1 MANGKKKKQQSY
13 IPEPII
19 WKQSEYLTKLDG
31 TKVPNPFWGD
41 NTPQRPPPPLPNA
54 PFGYDMDAAARDW
67 VSKYPNVPPLGLSD
81 DPLPADTK
89 TIMKNMD
96 VQPPSAQTIEAQLAQ
111 GTDPFFGQGQPT
123 VGKTAPTIPDT
134 SALSMNN
141 GGSDFLDTSGV
152 LGSQYQVPP
161 TRPYPTTPGEEMQRY
176 YGNQHPQ
183 TLPTA
188 PQYPAGTGAA
198 GGDIYNPD
206 QVAQDTSYA
215 EAYRGDLGK
224 MGMGTKVSDY
234 TTPAAERERYYGG
247 KPIAYEGEAG
257 GDYYNPDQV
266 GQSLP
271 APAATSGPTD
281 AYFPGG
287 ELYGATAGDKSLLPN
302 QGQVA
307 SLPGIQDESA
317 VTKPT
322 IAPALG
328 YRTTDPYNE
337 YYEMM
342 GGESDAHVKAWQDY
356 ASKDAELRAGEID
369 RQRAASYSEL
379 DEGGGYGTGMTPG
392 EITAA
397 NKINVPAMPA
407 YGEEGGAS
415 GEIDPYFQ
423 GGDKFG
429 KDAHEIYKGRVEG
442 AAADGGLYPS
452 ATGSMNE
459 FLTQQGSFL
468 PSTKAWEERFK
479 QADDVEMTDEE
490 RYKEVV
496 RARERAS
503 GNWEEIQ
510 IDYWKAEKD
519 KETAKIQA
527 QIDNKDVAV
536 VDENGKILSNA
547 PTGDGSPT
555 EAEKYLANKKVADTQ
570 ETEKG
575 RAEALKKSQ
584 AAKAGGDG
592 KEPPSQLPPQVKAA
606 ASVVGNNAASPNGIG
621 VSKTFA
627 NSGGVGDNGM
637 YYMDEAT
644 GQKVLSVSGMQTM
657 VARYQN
663 ALNQPVGSAGFL
675 KDVMKEKAVPISLA
689 PGYTWGER
697 EGIMDVFW
705 SPETAQ
711 TGMDMGE
718 PVIGIGRLGPEQE
731 VEYIAAARE
740 MMQLKK
746 TLQET
751 ANAKLTQDLKIDF
764 GKMDADLQNTILTN
778 SIKYQDEQAYLQ
790 TEQSFKQA
798 ALTGIFGEGDE
809 ATNTLERESVEAK
822 LSGMLGNVPTLERDQ
837 ITSAIMGKFRNPV
850 TGEYQKTIQAREMEA
865 AITGIW
871 KDADGSDSGIK
882 TIMTRQLEESKR
894 KQRQDTFRAAGKVIT
909 DWTEGEPTVD
919 ANGNLVNGLDTL
931 EKQALDLQK
940 QAEQARITGK
950 MFITDKNGVEVPTDT
965 IEARRLAIE
974 QEQADMTRAATEAK
988 ALTDSTG
995 FIHKVTKGDDGVWRY
1010 ERTAESAL
1018 AKKMQTR
1025 DIDAQQEMLETQ
1037 GEQAIAQINKQKM
1050 ADAQLY
1056 SSNLQAQADLA
1067 RTEAEFYAIK
1077 PGQNVEQ
1084 SKTLANS
1091 FVTNINSA
1099 MKNAADSGDYEGVSA
1114 ALGSS
1119 LPPTPSGL
1127 RWDGAT
1133 GSFMQRAGFEGRE
1146 MDFETQQWMAAV
1158 APAFKARDRAEQA
1171 TQHATGLK
1179 TEALVARQAREQAD
1193 YDFQQAMLTA
1203 DIDSAEEAIA
1213 RQKMAETAQIET
1225 ETKLQNMQ
1233 MLFSLLQNPVQL
1245 GMAKR
1250 HGLLGQLESQ
1260 LGFTLSNVPDAP
1272 AGAGV
1277 PNANEWQTM
1286 DSEQQA
1292 FRMASF
1298 VEGGGNATEFMQM
1311 IAGSAPAQMQRTQY
1325 ATL

>member
-1 MANGKKKKQQSY
+1 
-13 IPEPII
+13 
-19 WKQSEYLTKLDG
+19 
-31 TKVPNPFWGD
+31 
-41 NTPQRPPPPLPNA
+41 
-54 PFGYDMDAAARDW
+54 
-67 VSKYPNVPPLGLSD
+67 
-81 DPLPADTK
+81 
-89 TIMKNMD
+89 
-96 VQPPSAQTIEAQLAQ
+96 
-111 GTDPFFGQGQPT
+111 
-123 VGKTAPTIPDT
+123 
-134 SALSMNN
+134 
-141 GGSDFLDTSGV
+141 
-152 LGSQYQVPP
+152 
-161 TRPYPTTPGEEMQRY
+161 
-176 YGNQHPQ
+176 
-183 TLPTA
+183 
-188 PQYPAGTGAA
+188 
-198 GGDIYNPD
+198 
-206 QVAQDTSYA
+206 
-215 EAYRGDLGK
+215 
-224 MGMGTKVSDY
+224 
-234 TTPAAERERYYGG
+234 
-247 KPIAYEGEAG
+247 
-257 GDYYNPDQV
+257 
-266 GQSLP
+266 
-271 APAATSGPTD
+271 
-281 AYFPGG
+281 
-287 ELYGATAGDKSLLPN
+287 
-302 QGQVA
+302 
-307 SLPGIQDESA
+307 
-317 VTKPT
+317 
-322 IAPALG
+322 
-328 YRTTDPYNE
+328 
-337 YYEMM
+337 
-342 GGESDAHVKAWQDY
+342 
-356 ASKDAELRAGEID
+356 
-369 RQRAASYSEL
+369 
-379 DEGGGYGTGMTPG
+379 
-392 EITAA
+392 
-397 NKINVPAMPA
+397 
-407 YGEEGGAS
+407 
-415 GEIDPYFQ
+415 
-423 GGDKFG
+423 
-429 KDAHEIYKGRVEG
+429 
-442 AAADGGLYPS
+442 
-452 ATGSMNE
+452 
-459 FLTQQGSFL
+459 
-468 PSTKAWEERFK
+468 
-479 QADDVEMTDEE
+479 
-490 RYKEVV
+490 
-496 RARERAS
+496 
-503 GNWEEIQ
+503 
-510 IDYWKAEKD
+510 
-519 KETAKIQA
+519 
-527 QIDNKDVAV
+527 
-536 VDENGKILSNA
+536 
-547 PTGDGSPT
+547 
-555 EAEKYLANKKVADTQ
+555 
-570 ETEKG
+570 
-575 RAEALKKSQ
+575 
-584 AAKAGGDG
+584 
-592 KEPPSQLPPQVKAA
+592 
-606 ASVVGNNAASPNGIG
+606 
-621 VSKTFA
+621 
-627 NSGGVGDNGM
+627 
-637 YYMDEAT
+637 
-644 GQKVLSVSGMQTM
+644 
-657 VARYQN
+657 
-663 ALNQPVGSAGFL
+663 
-675 KDVMKEKAVPISLA
+675 
-689 PGYTWGER
+689 
-697 EGIMDVFW
+697 
-705 SPETAQ
+705 
-711 TGMDMGE
+711 
-718 PVIGIGRLGPEQE
+718 
-731 VEYIAAARE
+731 
-740 MMQLKK
+740 
-746 TLQET
+746 
-751 ANAKLTQDLKIDF
+751 LKIDF

-822 LSGMLGNVPTLERDQ
+822 LSGMLGNMPTLERDQ
-837 ITSAIMGKFRNPV
+837 ITAAIMGKFRNPV

-871 KDADGSDSGIK
+871 KNADGSDSGIK

-1025 DIDAQQEMLETQ
+1025 DIDAQKEMLKTQ
-1037 GEQAIAQINKQKM
+1037 GEQAIAQINQQKM
-1050 ADAQLY
+1050 ADTAAY

-1193 YDFQQAMLTA
+1193 HDFQQAMLTA

-1311 IAGSAPAQMQRTQY
+1311 IAGSAPAQMRQTQY